1 MYGIFTYIWVFFG
14 REHHELCTIAVPEA
28 FFLLLDLLMW
38 GPSRPNLAVRKLSRW
53 CTSAACF
60 YDPMGLVDWDQPWRP
75 MPAPPRI
82 FARVQIKKD
91 SEAAHE
97 ANNNGLT
104 FFFRRVLGH
113 ISIICEMDEM
123 KP

>member
-14 REHHELCTIAVPEA
+14 REHHELCTNLAVPEA

-53 CTSAACF
+53 CTSSACF

-82 FARVQIKKD
+82 FARVQIK
-91 SEAAHE
+91 
-97 ANNNGLT
+97 NGLGGGSRGQHQWFD
-104 FFFRRVLGH
+104 FFFSGEFWGIFQLSVKWMR
-113 ISIICEMDEM
+113 
-123 KP
+123 